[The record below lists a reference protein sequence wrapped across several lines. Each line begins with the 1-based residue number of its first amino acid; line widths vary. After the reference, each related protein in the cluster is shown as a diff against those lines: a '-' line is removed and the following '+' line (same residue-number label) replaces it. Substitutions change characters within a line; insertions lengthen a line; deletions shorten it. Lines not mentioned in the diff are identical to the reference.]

1 MSHPSGIIRGMT
13 LSPAPLADVA
23 DRLAAVLRGDADHA
37 LVSEADGTG
46 DLVVDG
52 DLVPRPLAVAPS
64 RPGQCGQST
73 AVRRSC
79 ATRGASRS
87 TWCVRVAADT
97 RTACRTLE
105 EEGELRAHLIGVGQR
120 AAELGRLDGGLGLG
134 LDCALD
140 VNLLRERAEWDAL
153 ERTLLE
159 AAPGDLVLVDGD
171 LRPDPRIPPTWFATL
186 LETATDRGVLVVGVT
201 KHTSLARG
209 NAPLLGQLERAADA
223 TLGRRTRWWATVG
236 HSSGRR
242 GALFNVVAA
251 KLDPDAPFSFRV
263 DIAAGAELEPALS
276 ALATVCD
283 DAGFPGYP
291 YPLTVADRLAAC
303 PPWVREEAWF
313 TIEDQLARS
322 GVPVDVRERAFTDR
336 HRLMERAS

>member
-1 MSHPSGIIRGMT
+1 ME
-13 LSPAPLADVA
+13 LA
-23 DRLAAVLRGDADHA
+23 
-37 LVSEADGTG
+37 
-46 DLVVDG
+46 
-52 DLVPRPLAVAPS
+52 
-64 RPGQCGQST
+64 
-73 AVRRSC
+73 
-79 ATRGASRS
+79 
-87 TWCVRVAADT
+87 
-97 RTACRTLE
+97 
-105 EEGELRAHLIGVGQR
+105 
-120 AAELGRLDGGLGLG
+120 RLDAGLGLG

-159 AAPGDLVLVDGD
+159 AERGDLVLVDGD
-171 LRPDPRIPPTWFATL
+171 LRPDPRIPPRWFADL
-186 LETATDRGVLVVGVT
+186 LDAANERGIVVAGVT
-201 KHTSLARG
+201 KHTSLSRG

-223 TLGRRTRWWATVG
+223 SLGTRVRWWAPVG

-263 DIAAGAELEPALS
+263 DVAAGTDPEHALS
-276 ALATVCD
+276 LLATVCD

-313 TIEDQLARS
+313 TIEDQLTRS
-322 GVPVDVRERAFTDR
+322 GVPADVRERAFTDR

>member
-1 MSHPSGIIRGMT
+1 MA
-13 LSPAPLADVA
+13 LSPAPLLDVA
-23 DRLAAVLRGDADHA
+23 DRLAAVLQGDTDHA
-37 LVSEADGTG
+37 LVSEGDATG
-46 DLVVDG
+46 DLVIDG
-52 DLVPRPLAVAPS
+52 DLIPRPLTVAPAPP
-64 RPGQCGQST
+64 RAVWAIDGGQ
-73 AVRRSC
+73 ALVRDARCLQVYVVRSGRC
-79 ATRGASRS
+79 RYEN
-87 TWCVRVAADT
+87 RV
-97 RTACRTLE
+97 CTLE
-105 EEGELRAHLIGVGQR
+105 EEGDLRAHLIGVGQR
-120 AAELGRLDGGLGLG
+120 AAELTRLDGGLGLG

-153 ERTLLE
+153 ERTLAE
-159 AAPGDLVLVDGD
+159 AEPGDLVLVDGD
-171 LRPDPRIPPTWFATL
+171 LRPDPRIPPGWFADL
-186 LETATDRGVLVVGVT
+186 LEDAAARGVLVVGVT

-223 TLGRRTRWWATVG
+223 TLGPRNRWWAPVG

-263 DIAAGAELEPALS
+263 DVAAGADPEAALA

-313 TIEDQLARS
+313 TIEDQLARA